1 MTGARQS
8 IQPPHFVISS
18 EGELLG
24 EDTPENQEL
33 VRRVVACVNAC
44 DGITTEELE
53 SGIIKDMRS
62 VIAQTAPLLQERSQM
77 TELLRREIRSE
88 MNARNKKNQ
97 DG

>member
-53 SGIIKDMRS
+53 SGIINDMRS

-77 TELLRREIRSE
+77 TELLRREIRAE
-88 MNARNKKNQ
+88 MNARNKKDQ
-97 DG
+97 ED